1 MKFLIPTIYNNQ
13 NSFFISLILDQLN
26 ELLEFVH
33 DFRLSSVYSSRL
45 HDCVFLKNF
54 SRFNFRIRYIPIG
67 IAPLFIFFVFPPFP
81 LGLQR

>member
-1 MKFLIPTIYNNQ
+1 IEQ
-13 NSFFISLILDQLN
+13 
-26 ELLEFVH
+26 LLEFVH

-54 SRFNFRIRYIPIG
+54 SRFNFRIRYIPR
-67 IAPLFIFFVFPPFP
+67 ALRPSLSFLFFPSFP

>member
-1 MKFLIPTIYNNQ
+1 
-13 NSFFISLILDQLN
+13 ILDRIEQ
-26 ELLEFVH
+26 LLEFVH

-67 IAPLFIFFVFPPFP
+67 IAPLFIVLFFPSFP